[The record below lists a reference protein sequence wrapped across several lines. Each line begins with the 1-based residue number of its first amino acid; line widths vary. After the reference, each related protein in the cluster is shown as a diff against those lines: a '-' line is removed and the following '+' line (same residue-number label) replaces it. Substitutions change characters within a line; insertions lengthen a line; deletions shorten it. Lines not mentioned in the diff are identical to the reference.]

1 MADPFWSVCSVFV
14 NLLAKTSGHSR
25 SPFLMSTVDGL
36 YARWRKIFESD
47 ENTRAA
53 NFYCFWNEVPI
64 LLLIIMATARAKPFS
79 AGRV

>member
-1 MADPFWSVCSVFV
+1 M

-25 SPFLMSTVDGL
+25 SPFLVSAVDGL
-36 YARWRKIFESD
+36 YARWRRIFESD

>member
-1 MADPFWSVCSVFV
+1 
-14 NLLAKTSGHSR
+14 
-25 SPFLMSTVDGL
+25 MSTVDGL

-64 LLLIIMATARAKPFS
+64 LLLIIVATARAKPFS

>member
-1 MADPFWSVCSVFV
+1 
-14 NLLAKTSGHSR
+14 
-25 SPFLMSTVDGL
+25 MSTVDGL

-64 LLLIIMATARAKPFS
+64 LLLIIMATL
-79 AGRV
+79 GRSLSRREESS

>member
-14 NLLAKTSGHSR
+14 NLLAKRSGQSR
-25 SPFLMSTVDGL
+25 SPFLVSAVDGL
-36 YARWRKIFESD
+36 YARWRRIFESD

-53 NFYCFWNEVPI
+53 NFYWKELPT
-64 LLLIIMATARAKPFS
+64 LLLIIVATARAKPFS